1 MGSQSSNSRKS
12 IGNSSSPLGWYY
24 RGVSCQITLS
34 LSQLA
39 FQVPHRVQHVMSAES
54 MPVLS
59 SAVTIFEIFMTEWEE
74 LGKEYPKLSP
84 WINIGLK
91 WAKKYYRLMDDTD
104 AYIVTMG
111 EFFILS
117 QHKLTV
123 DHHL

>member
-1 MGSQSSNSRKS
+1 
-12 IGNSSSPLGWYY
+12 
-24 RGVSCQITLS
+24 
-34 LSQLA
+34 
-39 FQVPHRVQHVMSAES
+39 MSAES

-59 SAVTIFEIFMTEWEE
+59 SAVAIFEIFMTEWEE

-123 DHHL
+123 DHHS